1 MVFSELG
8 TLSGVILDSSDSSD
22 LFSTDVDGRKLPQT
36 SLEKVIN
43 QFLYRKLWV
52 VQHRYAVSEHVPMSQ
67 LLTDSQLQLIADY
80 CPCVEWEVCD
90 LVGFEA
96 SIMWSPVLLPVIWD
110 YLRGLRK

>member
-1 MVFSELG
+1 MISSELDMVP
-8 TLSGVILDSSDSSD
+8 GVIIDSSDSSD

-36 SLEKVIN
+36 SLKKVIN
-43 QFLYRKLWV
+43 QFLYRKLWL

-67 LLTDSQLQLIADY
+67 LLTDDQLQLIADH